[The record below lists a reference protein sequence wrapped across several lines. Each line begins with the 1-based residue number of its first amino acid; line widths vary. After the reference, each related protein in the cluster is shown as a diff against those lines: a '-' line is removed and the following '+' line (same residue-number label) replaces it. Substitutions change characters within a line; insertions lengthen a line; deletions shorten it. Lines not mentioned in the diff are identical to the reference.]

1 MQRKRNFVHP
11 KLLAF
16 VRLAR
21 LKFLLGGFTGGALGT
36 AIAAYETR
44 SIDVVAYVLAQLAIT
59 GAHLMTQFANEFY
72 DRESDALTTRTP
84 YSGGSGVL
92 VAGELAPV
100 VALRAALACLA
111 VSGCG
116 ILALLATGHALA
128 GCIGVAIVACAWAYS
143 APPIRLLAR
152 GLGELD
158 TVLVVAILVPLCS
171 YAAQRHAIDVR
182 ALASTL
188 PGAVAMFV
196 MMLCVELPDVA
207 ADAATGKRNLV
218 VRLGDRGTSRLAR
231 AAVAVFFLALVLA
244 ALSATPQA
252 FVILEALA
260 SIQIYWLARRFFA
273 ANATAPIAART
284 LAARGV
290 VFFASVSIAG
300 ALGYGIA
307 LVR

>member
-1 MQRKRNFVHP
+1 VHP
-11 KLLAF
+11 KLFAF
-16 VRLAR
+16 IRLAR
-21 LKFLLGGFTGGALGT
+21 LKFLLGGFSGGALGT
-36 AIAAYETR
+36 AIAAYETHAV
-44 SIDVVAYVLAQLAIT
+44 DPLGYALAQLAIT

-100 VALRAALACLA
+100 VALRAALVCLA
-111 VSGCG
+111 LGACG
-116 ILALLATGHALA
+116 ILALLATGRVVA
-128 GCIGVAIVACAWAYS
+128 GVLGVAIVACAWAYS
-143 APPIRLLAR
+143 APPLRLLAR
-152 GLGELD
+152 GLGEID
-158 TVLVVAILVPLCS
+158 TVLVVAILVPLCA
-171 YAAQRHAIDVR
+171 YAAQTHGIDAR

-188 PGAVAMFV
+188 PGGLAMFL

-218 VRLGDRGTSRLAR
+218 IRLGERGTSRLAKIAI
-231 AAVAVFFLALVLA
+231 AAFFLALA
-244 ALSATPQA
+244 AAGLWASPVA
-252 FVILEALA
+252 FVGLEALA
-260 SIQIYWLARRFFA
+260 SIQIYWLARMLFA
-273 ANATAPIAART
+273 PNSTAPIAARA

-290 VFFASVSIAG
+290 FFFGSVSIVG